1 MKAYEAEKRI
11 REKER
16 AEGRAEDIIE
26 LLEEVGMIPE
36 ELEKRILAQKNLEL
50 LRTWLKLASR
60 SRSIEEFEAGIS
72 GAANETKERTG
83 NNISE

>member
-1 MKAYEAEKRI
+1 MGLAYMKAYEAERRI
-11 REKER
+11 REK
-16 AEGRAEDIIE
+16 GKTEDIIE

-36 ELEKRILAQKNLEL
+36 GLEKRILAQKNLEI

-72 GAANETKERTG
+72 GAADGTGERTG
-83 NNISE
+83 K

>member
-16 AEGRAEDIIE
+16 AEGKTEDIIE

-36 ELEKRILAQKNLEL
+36 GLEKRILAQKNLEI

-72 GAANETKERTG
+72 GAADGTGERTG
-83 NNISE
+83 K

>member
-26 LLEEVGMIPE
+26 LLEEVGLISE

-60 SRSIEEFEAGIS
+60 SRSIE
-72 GAANETKERTG
+72 
-83 NNISE
+83 

>member
-26 LLEEVGMIPE
+26 LLEEVGLISE

-72 GAANETKERTG
+72 GAADGTGERTG
-83 NNISE
+83 K

>member
-1 MKAYEAEKRI
+1 MGLAYMKAYEAEKRI

-16 AEGRAEDIIE
+16 AEGKTEDIIE

-36 ELEKRILAQKNLEL
+36 GLEKRILAQKNLEL

-60 SRSIEEFEAGIS
+60 SRSIE
-72 GAANETKERTG
+72 
-83 NNISE
+83 

>member
-1 MKAYEAEKRI
+1 MGLAYMKAYEAEKRI

-60 SRSIEEFEAGIS
+60 SRSIE
-72 GAANETKERTG
+72 
-83 NNISE
+83 